1 MAAELIGTNYA
12 MTTVG
17 SGGYTSG
24 ASALNV
30 VSTSTGTGLSPF
42 PAAGNFRVTI
52 FNQSTGAP
60 EVVLLVTAIASG
72 TQFTTT
78 AEVDG
83 NASAGDLVLCTIT
96 SGGVGALLAQANM
109 TGTFAS
115 LPTTVPFAGARYKC
129 TDSPYEFISDGTNWN
144 AYVFGRKAMLP
155 PASGWTSV
163 NLTSTGATVDY
174 TYGFGYMI
182 GNSSSN
188 SDFLSLNYRAAPG
201 STPYSFTVRMQSE
214 PSGIIETITQG
225 GAGTINNG
233 GFALG
238 FSDGTKYLVLTLDY
252 SSGNYYLIATEWNT
266 STSVN
271 TSPVAVDLAP
281 NVIFAGPGALWFR
294 IRNDGTHLYLQI
306 SLDGNRWYTFY
317 SQTITAF
324 LSAATNVC
332 WGMYGHSQSPT
343 VMLLDWTQ
351 GT

>member
-24 ASALNV
+24 ASALDV

-129 TDSPYEFISDGTNWN
+129 TDAPYEFISNGSAW
-144 AYVFGRKAMLP
+144 KAFYNGFPASLP
-155 PASGWTSV
+155 PSSGWTAENCLSPFPTFTNGNAV
-163 NLTSTGATVDY
+163 IIGAT
-174 TYGFGYMI
+174 
-182 GNSSSN
+182 SSN
-188 SDFLSLNYRAAPG
+188 SDFLSMAYATAPG
-201 STPYSFTVRMQSE
+201 STPYSFTARVHQD
-214 PSGIIETITQG
+214 PSGIIESLARG
-225 GAGTINNG
+225 GSVANLNQG
-233 GFALG
+233 GFAIGFRDSGGKYTVLMLG
-238 FSDGTKYLVLTLDY
+238 GLGT
-252 SSGNYYLIATEWNT
+252 IFITEWN
-266 STSVN
+266 SYSSVN
-271 TSPVAVDLAP
+271 GNQVSSTASVSIVPLM
-281 NVIFAGPGALWFR
+281 GWGGLWFR
-294 IRNDGTHLYLQI
+294 VRNDGTNLKFYL
-306 SLDGNRWYTFY
+306 SLDGQTFYQLY

-324 LSAATNVC
+324 LSNADNVAF
-332 WGMYGHSQSPT
+332 GMYGHTESSAIC
-343 VMLLDWTQ
+343 LYDWTQ